1 MVVPADEGLELTPV
15 PSDTVDS
22 REATVRSAAVM
33 SGGTLLS
40 RVTGLLRVTV
50 TLAALGFTVVSDSY
64 NAANTTP
71 NIIYELVL
79 GGILTSVFV
88 PALVGRAKDRGR
100 EAQFETANR
109 FLTIALVLLTG
120 VAVAG
125 AVAAPWIMRLYL
137 GSVAD
142 PVRHAQEVE
151 LGTFFL
157 RWFMPQIVFY
167 GLGAVAGGL
176 LTANRRFS
184 AQMYAPVLN
193 NLAVIAT
200 MLALI
205 AMRGTTPPQVETL
218 TLAEKTLLG
227 AGTTLGVL
235 AMTAALWPAL
245 RRIGFRWRLRWDWR
259 HETVG
264 QLFHLARW
272 VVVYVVANQVAYLI
286 IIRLASRI
294 SAGAYT
300 AYSQAFVFFSLPH
313 AIVAVSIFTA
323 LIPGMAERWTSEDRS
338 GIRDLFSRGFR
349 DTMIVMIPA
358 AAGYTVLAGPIVA
371 LLAGHGAV
379 RGVELPI
386 LARTLAG
393 FAIGLP
399 FFSAYQ
405 LMTRTLYAMRDSRTP
420 ALVNIGVAVVN
431 IGADLLFAF
440 TWHRGVT
447 GLALGHAVSYV
458 FGSVVLFVIVQRRLR
473 GADERRIGMTI
484 SKTLLAGG
492 VTAAAAFGAAALVDL
507 ALNVE
512 RTFGRLI
519 QVTAGVVAGVLV
531 FLACA
536 LIFGIHEVDEVK
548 AALLGR
554 MHRGA

>member
-1 MVVPADEGLELTPV
+1 VVPADEGLELTPAG
-15 PSDTVDS
+15 SDALDS
-22 REATVRSAAVM
+22 REATVRNAAVM

-40 RVTGLLRVTV
+40 RATGLIRVTV

-88 PALVGRAKDRGR
+88 PALVGRGRDRGR
-100 EAQFETANR
+100 AAQFETANR

-120 VAVAG
+120 VAVVG
-125 AVAAPWIMRLYL
+125 ALIAPWIMRLYL
-137 GSVAD
+137 GGVDD
-142 PVRHAQEVE
+142 PIRRAQEIE

-167 GLGAVAGGL
+167 GVGAVAAGL
-176 LTANRRFS
+176 LTANRRFA

-200 MLALI
+200 MFALI

-218 TLAEKTLLG
+218 TFAEKTLLG
-227 AGTTLGVL
+227 AGTTFGVV

-245 RRIGFRWRLRWDWR
+245 RGIGFRWHFRWDWR
-259 HETVG
+259 HETVR

-272 VVVYVVANQVAYLI
+272 VVVYVAANQVAYLI

-323 LIPGMAERWTSEDRS
+323 LIPGMADRWTVDDRA
-338 GIRDLFSRGFR
+338 GVRDLFSRGFR

-358 AAGYTVLAGPIVA
+358 AAGYVVLAGPIVA

-379 RGVELPI
+379 RGVELPT
-386 LARTLAG
+386 LARILAG

-399 FFSAYQ
+399 FFSAFQ
-405 LMTRTLYAMRDSRTP
+405 LMTRTLYAMHDSRTP

-431 IGADLLFAF
+431 ISADLLLAFA
-440 TWHRGVT
+440 WHRGVT

-458 FGSVVLFVIVQRRLR
+458 FGAALLFVIVRRRLQ
-473 GADERRIGMTI
+473 GADERTIGTTI
-484 SKTLLAGG
+484 AKTLLAAGL
-492 VTAAAAFGAAALVDL
+492 TAAAAAGVSAAVGIALDVD
-507 ALNVE
+507 
-512 RTFGRLI
+512 RTFARLI
-519 QVTAGVVAGVLV
+519 QVTASVAAGVLV
-531 FLACA
+531 FLSCA

-548 AALLGR
+548 EALLGR
-554 MHRGA
+554 LRRGA

>member
-1 MVVPADEGLELTPV
+1 VVPADEGLELTPAG
-15 PSDTVDS
+15 PDAVDS
-22 REATVRSAAVM
+22 REATVRNAAVM

-40 RVTGLLRVTV
+40 RVTGLIRVTV

-88 PALVGRAKDRGR
+88 PALIGRGRDRGR
-100 EAQFETANR
+100 GAQFETANR
-109 FLTIALVLLTG
+109 FLTITLVLLTG
-120 VAVAG
+120 VAVVG
-125 AVAAPWIMRLYL
+125 AVIAPWIMRLYL
-137 GSVAD
+137 GGVDD
-142 PVRHAQEVE
+142 PIRRAQEIE

-167 GLGAVAGGL
+167 GAGAVAGGL
-176 LTANRRFS
+176 LTANRRFA

-200 MLALI
+200 MFALI
-205 AMRGTTPPQVETL
+205 AMRGTTPPRVETL
-218 TLAEKTLLG
+218 TFAEKTLLG
-227 AGTTLGVL
+227 AGTTFGVL

-245 RRIGFRWRLRWDWR
+245 RGIGFRWRLRWDWR
-259 HETVG
+259 HESVR

-323 LIPGMAERWTSEDRS
+323 LIPGMADRWTVEDRA
-338 GIRDLFSRGFR
+338 GVRDLFSRGFR

-358 AAGYTVLAGPIVA
+358 AAGYVVLAGPIVA

-379 RGVELPI
+379 RGVELPV
-386 LARTLAG
+386 LAHILAG
-393 FAIGLP
+393 FAIALP
-399 FFSAYQ
+399 FFSAFQ
-405 LMTRTLYAMRDSRTP
+405 LMTRTLYAMHDSRTP

-431 IGADLLFAF
+431 ISADLLLAFA
-440 TWHRGVT
+440 WHRGVT

-458 FGSVVLFVIVQRRLR
+458 FGSALLFVIVRRRLQ
-473 GADERRIGMTI
+473 GADERRIGATI
-484 SKTLLAGG
+484 AKTLLAAV
-492 VTAAAAFGAAALVDL
+492 VTAAAAAGVSAAVGIALDVD
-507 ALNVE
+507 
-512 RTFGRLI
+512 RTFARLV
-519 QVTAGVVAGVLV
+519 QATASVAAGVLV

-536 LIFGIHEVDEVK
+536 LIFGIREVDEVK
-548 AALLGR
+548 EALLGR
-554 MHRGA
+554 LRRGA

>member
-1 MVVPADEGLELTPV
+1 VVPADEGLELTPDG
-15 PSDTVDS
+15 PDAVDS
-22 REATVRSAAVM
+22 REATVRNAAVM

-40 RVTGLLRVTV
+40 RVTGLIRVTV

-88 PALVGRAKDRGR
+88 PALIGRGRDRGR
-100 EAQFETANR
+100 GAQFETANR
-109 FLTIALVLLTG
+109 FLTITLVVLTG
-120 VAVAG
+120 VAVVG
-125 AVAAPWIMRLYL
+125 AVIAPWIMRLYL
-137 GSVAD
+137 GGVDD
-142 PVRHAQEVE
+142 PIRRAQEIE

-167 GLGAVAGGL
+167 GVGAVVGGL
-176 LTANRRFS
+176 LTANRRFA

-200 MLALI
+200 MFALI

-218 TLAEKTLLG
+218 TFAEKTLLG
-227 AGTTLGVL
+227 AGTTFGVL

-245 RRIGFRWRLRWDWR
+245 RGIGFRWRLRWDWR
-259 HETVG
+259 HESVR

-323 LIPGMAERWTSEDRS
+323 LIPGMADRWTIEDRA
-338 GIRDLFSRGFR
+338 GVRDLFSRGFR

-358 AAGYTVLAGPIVA
+358 AAGYVVLAGPIVA

-379 RGVELPI
+379 RGVELPV
-386 LARTLAG
+386 LARILAG

-399 FFSAYQ
+399 FFSAFQ
-405 LMTRTLYAMRDSRTP
+405 LMTRTLYAMHDSRTP

-431 IGADLLFAF
+431 ISADLLLAFA
-440 TWHRGVT
+440 WHRGVT
-447 GLALGHAVSYV
+447 GLALGHAASYV
-458 FGSVVLFVIVQRRLR
+458 FGSALLFVIVRRRLQ
-473 GADERRIGMTI
+473 GADERRIGTTI
-484 SKTLLAGG
+484 AKTLLAAV
-492 VTAAAAFGAAALVDL
+492 VTAAAAAGVSAALSIALDVD
-507 ALNVE
+507 
-512 RTFGRLI
+512 RTFVRLV
-519 QVTAGVVAGVLV
+519 QVTASVAAGVLV

-548 AALLGR
+548 EALLGR
-554 MHRGA
+554 LRRGA

>member
-1 MVVPADEGLELTPV
+1 MVPADEGLELTPAG
-15 PSDTVDS
+15 PDAVDS
-22 REATVRSAAVM
+22 REATVRNAAVM

-40 RVTGLLRVTV
+40 RVTGLIRVTV

-88 PALVGRAKDRGR
+88 PALIGRGRDRGR
-100 EAQFETANR
+100 GAQFETANR
-109 FLTIALVLLTG
+109 FLTITLVLLTG
-120 VAVAG
+120 VAVLG
-125 AVAAPWIMRLYL
+125 AVIAPWIMRLYL
-137 GSVAD
+137 GGVDD
-142 PVRHAQEVE
+142 PIRRAQEIE

-167 GLGAVAGGL
+167 GVGAVAGGL
-176 LTANRRFS
+176 LTANRRFA

-193 NLAVIAT
+193 NVAVIAT
-200 MLALI
+200 MFALI
-205 AMRGTTPPQVETL
+205 AMRGTTPPRVETL
-218 TLAEKTLLG
+218 TFAEKTLLG
-227 AGTTLGVL
+227 AGTTFGVL

-245 RRIGFRWRLRWDWR
+245 RGIGFRWRLRWDWR
-259 HETVG
+259 HESVR

-323 LIPGMAERWTSEDRS
+323 LIPGMADRWTVEDRA
-338 GIRDLFSRGFR
+338 GVRDLFSRGFR

-358 AAGYTVLAGPIVA
+358 AAGYVVLAGPIVA

-379 RGVELPI
+379 RGVELPVLAHI
-386 LARTLAG
+386 LAA

-399 FFSAYQ
+399 FFSAFQ
-405 LMTRTLYAMRDSRTP
+405 LMTRTLYAMHDSRTP

-431 IGADLLFAF
+431 ISADLLLAFA
-440 TWHRGVT
+440 WHRGVT

-458 FGSVVLFVIVQRRLR
+458 FGSVLLFVIVRRRLQ
-473 GADERRIGMTI
+473 GADERAIGTTI
-484 SKTLLAGG
+484 AKTLAAAF
-492 VTAAAAFGAAALVDL
+492 VTAAAAAGVSAAVGIALDVD
-507 ALNVE
+507 
-512 RTFGRLI
+512 RTFARLL
-519 QVTAGVVAGVLV
+519 QVTASVATGVLV

-548 AALLGR
+548 EALLGR
-554 MHRGA
+554 LRRGA

>member
-1 MVVPADEGLELTPV
+1 VVPADEGLELTPAA
-15 PSDTVDS
+15 PGTVDS
-22 REATVRSAAVM
+22 REVTVRNAAVM

-50 TLAALGFTVVSDSY
+50 TLAALGFTVVSDGY

-88 PALVGRAKDRGR
+88 PALVGRGKDRGR

-109 FLTIALVLLTG
+109 FLTIALILLTG
-120 VAVAG
+120 VAVVG
-125 AVAAPWIMRLYL
+125 AVSAPWIMRLYL
-137 GSVAD
+137 GSVDD
-142 PVRHAQEVE
+142 PIRRAQEVE

-167 GLGAVAGGL
+167 GAGAVAGGL
-176 LTANRRFS
+176 LTANRRFA

-200 MLALI
+200 MFALI
-205 AMRGTTPPQVETL
+205 AMRGTTPPQVESL
-218 TLAEKTLLG
+218 TFAQKTLLG
-227 AGTTLGVL
+227 AGTTFGVL

-259 HETVG
+259 HETVR

-323 LIPGMAERWTSEDRS
+323 LIPGMAERWAGEDRT
-338 GIRDLFSRGFR
+338 GVRELFSRGFR
-349 DTMIVMIPA
+349 DTMILMIPA
-358 AAGYTVLAGPIVA
+358 AAGYLVLAGPIVA

-386 LARTLAG
+386 LARILAG

-399 FFSAYQ
+399 FFSAFQ
-405 LMTRTLYAMRDSRTP
+405 LMTRTLYAMHDSRTP

-431 IGADLLFAF
+431 IGADLLLAFA
-440 TWHRGVT
+440 WHQGVT

-458 FGSVVLFVIVQRRLR
+458 FGSAMLFVIVRRRLQ
-473 GADERRIGMTI
+473 GADEQRIGATI
-484 SKTLLAGG
+484 AKTLLAAG
-492 VTAAAAFGAAALVDL
+492 VTAAAAAGAAAVVGI
-507 ALNVE
+507 ALNVD
-512 RTFGRLI
+512 RTFTRLI
-519 QVTAGVVAGVLV
+519 QVTAGVAAGVLV
-531 FLACA
+531 FLAYA

-548 AALLGR
+548 EALLGR
-554 MHRGA
+554 LRRGA